1 MMIINTDT
9 SNKVVPVDDYITEP
23 YIREALTT
31 YVNTHKDKR
40 CQYKQSQYKQ
50 STNAQQLNFSIDKF
64 YYSAA
69 RLQGNYEDFYE
80 YIDNTDTTYIF
91 SPNEAKLR
99 VFCAW
104 LNRITC

>member
-1 MMIINTDT
+1 MMIINSDT

-31 YVNTHKDKR
+31 YVNTHKDNLK
-40 CQYKQSQYKQ
+40 QYIFN
-50 STNAQQLNFSIDKF
+50 TDAQQLCFSLNKF
-64 YYSAA
+64 NYSAA

-80 YIDNTDTTYIF
+80 YIDKANTTYIF
-91 SPNEAKLR
+91 SPNEEKLR

>member
-1 MMIINTDT
+1 MIISLD
-9 SNKVVPVDDYITEP
+9 KFDYI
-23 YIREALTT
+23 
-31 YVNTHKDKR
+31 
-40 CQYKQSQYKQ
+40 
-50 STNAQQLNFSIDKF
+50 
-64 YYSAA
+64 AA